1 MRITEKMT
9 GINKYPDKIGYTSSL
24 KNTKNSDKCG
34 VRHLYVLALDGVDS
48 SSCLELKD
56 VSKFMQDVLKD
67 VSEAFNV
74 PVEVLFEEIKKKYA
88 GRNLLNSQKR
98 AFEGQNSVINL
109 YEEALAALNHKNES
123 DPVKP
128 KNDTE
133 NNSITSLYRDF
144 FIKSQDK

>member
-34 VRHLYVLALDGVDS
+34 VRHLYVLSLDGVDS

-56 VSKFMQDVLKD
+56 VSKFMQDVLQD

-128 KNDTE
+128 KNETG

-144 FIKSQDK
+144 FNKSQDK